1 MDRTT
6 PTVPT
11 FGEEVNTVQE
21 NVNSSLELEL
31 GMQDLELDMQEL
43 EGMDAPYINWSNAV
57 WSVATVSIG
66 SIIVAT

>member
-1 MDRTT
+1 M
-6 PTVPT
+6 
-11 FGEEVNTVQE
+11 QE

>member
-1 MDRTT
+1 M
-6 PTVPT
+6 
-11 FGEEVNTVQE
+11 NTVQE
-21 NVNSSLELEL
+21 NINSSLELEL

-43 EGMDAPYINWSNAV
+43 EGMDAPFNWSAAA

>member
-1 MDRTT
+1 M
-6 PTVPT
+6 
-11 FGEEVNTVQE
+11 QE
-21 NVNSSLELEL
+21 NINSSLELEL

-43 EGMDAPYINWSNAV
+43 EGMDAPFNVNWSNAV